1 MMDKKTILV
10 VVACILALILSQAV
24 INKMYPPR
32 PKARHPLA
40 APAAAATNAVQLQAQ
55 APAANTSNAAVA
67 PAIQSTP
74 AAPAT
79 PTQPEQPKSP
89 EQIVTLSNKFMR
101 VDFTS
106 WGGGVRSVELL
117 QHKGNSNEVE
127 TLNGPGLVPAL
138 CLVGVADAGSNSV
151 FAMQAV
157 DDKTV
162 QARSGNGIV
171 KTFTLSND
179 YLLAVDIQM
188 PAKVAPTGSV
198 SVVIG
203 TAAPTQAREIPNY
216 LVVDWEN
223 ASKFRNRTLPRV
235 ADRVKAGTPHEAV
248 SAGWIAV
255 KSQYFTMVLSPSNNV
270 TGVTYGIVDLS
281 PTGQVPVVRGLYA
294 AADVPVIKAADGSVS
309 CPFTWYA
316 GPKDYNRLVALGKR
330 QEELMDFGT
339 PMDFYSGLFGVMLVH
354 SLNFFYGLIPNYGV
368 AIILVTIALKIIFW
382 PIQAKSI
389 QSMKAMQK
397 FQPLMNKLR
406 EKYKDDPQKLNTE
419 MMKLYKEHKINP
431 FSGCLPMLVQLPVL
445 IAFYRVLLNAIALRG
460 ASFLWIH
467 DLSQPDTIAVIG
479 GLPINPLPL
488 AMTAGTFMQQKMT
501 PTGGDPQQQKMMMFM
516 PVMMLFFFYKLAAGL
531 TLYYTLQQL
540 LSVLQQ
546 WRSMRQK
553 SAEAAA
559 SPVPTGKAK

>member
-1 MMDKKTILV
+1 M
-10 VVACILALILSQAV
+10 ILSQAV
-24 INKMYPPR
+24 INKMYPPH
-32 PKARHPLA
+32 PKPLRA
-40 APAAAATNAVQLQAQ
+40 MAKPSAVATNAIAPQPQ
-55 APAANTSNAAVA
+55 APPA
-67 PAIQSTP
+67 PASQNPQPATLSTS
-74 AAPAT
+74 APA
-79 PTQPEQPKSP
+79 QP

-127 TLNGPGLVPAL
+127 TLNGPGLAPAL
-138 CLVGVADAGSNSV
+138 SLVGVSDAGSNSI

-157 DDKTV
+157 GEKTV
-162 QARSGNGIV
+162 QARSSNGIV

-179 YLLAVDIQM
+179 YLLAVNVQM
-188 PAKVAPTGSV
+188 PATLAPAGTVG
-198 SVVIG
+198 VVIG
-203 TAAPTQAREIPNY
+203 TAVPTQARELPNY

-235 ADRVKAGTPHEAV
+235 ADRVKAGKPHEDI

-255 KSQYFTMVLSPSNNV
+255 KNQYFTMVLSPTTNV
-270 TGVTYGIVDLS
+270 TGATYGIVDLT
-281 PTGQVPVVRGLYA
+281 PTGKVPVVRGLVA
-294 AADVPVIKAADGSVS
+294 AADVPAIKGTDGSVS

-316 GPKDYNRLVALGKR
+316 GPKDYNRLVALGKH

-339 PMDFYSGLFGVMLVH
+339 PMDFYSGLFGVMLLH

-368 AIILVTIALKIIFW
+368 AIILVTIALKIVFW

-389 QSMKAMQK
+389 RSMKDMQK

-431 FSGCLPMLVQLPVL
+431 FSGCLPVLVQLPVL
-445 IAFYRVLLNAIALRG
+445 VAFYRVLLNAIALRG
-460 ASFLWIH
+460 ASFMWIH
-467 DLSQPDTIAVIG
+467 DLSQPDTIAVVA
-479 GLPINPLPL
+479 GLPINPLPIF
-488 AMTAGTFMQQKMT
+488 MTAGTFMQQKMT

-516 PVMMLFFFYKLAAGL
+516 PFMMLFFFYKLAAGL
-531 TLYYTLQQL
+531 TLYYTLQQA

-546 WRSMRQK
+546 WRSMRHK
-553 SAEAAA
+553 RAEASAA
-559 SPVPTGKAK
+559 VAVPTGKGK

>member
-1 MMDKKTILV
+1 MMDRKTILI
-10 VVACILALILSQAV
+10 VAGCIIAMIASQAV
-24 INKMYPPR
+24 INKLYPPK
-32 PKARHPLA
+32 PKPLHPLA
-40 APAAAATNAVQLQAQ
+40 ASAPNAVPPQAQ
-55 APAANTSNAAVA
+55 APAPTPTTGGQTVE
-67 PAIQSTP
+67 STPPVP
-74 AAPAT
+74 AAPA
-79 PTQPEQPKSP
+79 PAPSEQPQVP
-89 EQIVTLSNKFMR
+89 EQIVSLSNGFVR

-106 WGGGVRSVELL
+106 RGGGVRSVELL

-127 TLNGPGLVPAL
+127 TLNGAGLVPAL
-138 CLVGVADAGSNSV
+138 SLVGVPDAGSNTI
-151 FAMQAV
+151 FAVQAV
-157 DDKTV
+157 DAKTV
-162 QARSGNGIV
+162 QLRSGNGIV

-179 YLLAVDIQM
+179 YLIAANIQIPATLAPSSAV
-188 PAKVAPTGSV
+188 G
-198 SVVIG
+198 VVIG
-203 TAAPTQAREIPNY
+203 TAAPTHPREIPSY

-223 ASKFRNRTLPRV
+223 ASKFRNRTMPRV
-235 ADRVKAGTPHEAV
+235 ADHVKAGKPHEDI

-255 KSQYFTMVLSPSNNV
+255 KSQYFTMVLSPTSNV
-270 TGVTYGIVDLS
+270 TGVMYGTVDLS
-281 PTGQVPVVRGLYA
+281 PPGRTPVVRGVTA
-294 AADVPVIKAADGSVS
+294 AADVPVIRGADGSVS
-309 CPFTWYA
+309 CAFTWYA
-316 GPKDYNRLVALGKR
+316 GPKDYNRLAVLGKH

-339 PMDFYSGLFGVMLVH
+339 PMDFYSGLFGVMLLH
-354 SLNFFYGLIPNYGV
+354 SLNFFYRLIPNYGV

-397 FQPLMNKLR
+397 FQPLMTKLR

-431 FSGCLPMLVQLPVL
+431 FSGCLPLLVQLPVL

-467 DLSQPDTIAVIG
+467 DLSQPDTVAVIA

-488 AMTAGTFMQQKMT
+488 AMTAGTFFQQKLT

-516 PVMMLFFFYKLAAGL
+516 PVMMLFMFYKLAAGL
-531 TLYYTLQQL
+531 TLYYTLQQG

-553 SAEAAA
+553 SADAAAA
-559 SPVPTGKAK
+559 SVIPAGKAR

>member
-1 MMDKKTILV
+1 MDKKTILV
-10 VVACILALILSQAV
+10 VVACILGMILSQAV
-24 INKMYPPR
+24 INKMYPPK
-32 PKARHPLA
+32 PKALSPLA
-40 APAAAATNAVQLQAQ
+40 APATAATNAVLSQAQ
-55 APAANTSNAAVA
+55 APAPAPGAQPVA
-67 PAIQSTP
+67 S
-74 AAPAT
+74 APPVTA
-79 PTQPEQPKSP
+79 QPEEPRSP
-89 EQIVTLSNKFMR
+89 EQIVTLSNKLIR
-101 VDFTS
+101 ADFTS

-138 CLVGVADAGSNSV
+138 SLVGVPDASSNSV
-151 FAMQAV
+151 FTVQAV
-157 DDKTV
+157 DDRTV
-162 QARSGNGIV
+162 QARSANGIV

-179 YLLAVDIQM
+179 YLIAVNIQM
-188 PAKVAPTGSV
+188 PATLAPSGSV

-235 ADRVKAGTPHEAV
+235 GDRVKAGRPHEDIA
-248 SAGWIAV
+248 AGWIAV
-255 KSQYFTMVLSPSNNV
+255 KNQYFTMVLSPMSNV
-270 TGVTYGIVDLS
+270 TGVTYGTVDLS
-281 PTGQVPVVRGLYA
+281 PTGQVPVVRGLFA
-294 AADVPVIKAADGSVS
+294 ATDVPVIRGADGSAS

-316 GPKDYNRLVALGKR
+316 GPKDYNRLVALGKH

-339 PMDFYSGLFGVMLVH
+339 PMDFYSGLFGVMLLH

-431 FSGCLPMLVQLPVL
+431 FSGCLPVLVQLPVL

-467 DLSQPDTIAVIG
+467 DLSQPDTIAVIA

-488 AMTAGTFMQQKMT
+488 AMTAGTFLQQKMT

-546 WRSMRQK
+546 WRGMKQRK
-553 SAEAAA
+553 ADAAA
-559 SPVPTGKAK
+559 AAAIPAGKAK

>member
-1 MMDKKTILV
+1 MMDRKTILMV
-10 VVACILALILSQAV
+10 LGCIIALVASQAV
-24 INKMYPPR
+24 INKMYPPH
-32 PKARHPLA
+32 PKPLHPLA
-40 APAAAATNAVQLQAQ
+40 AVATNELPPTAQ
-55 APAANTSNAAVA
+55 APA
-67 PAIQSTP
+67 STP
-74 AAPAT
+74 SGQTVALTAAAPAT
-79 PTQPEQPKSP
+79 PTQTPLEQSLAP
-89 EQIVTLSNKFMR
+89 EQIVSLSNTFIR

-117 QHKGNSNEVE
+117 LHKGHSNEVE

-138 CLVGVADAGSNSV
+138 SLVGVAGSGSDDV
-151 FAMQAV
+151 FAVQAV
-157 DDKTV
+157 DANTV
-162 QARSGNGIV
+162 QLRNASGVV
-171 KTFTLSND
+171 KTFTISND
-179 YLLAVDIQM
+179 YLLAVNIQM
-188 PAKVAPTGSV
+188 PAALAPSGEV
-198 SVVIG
+198 GVVIG
-203 TAAPTQAREIPNY
+203 TAAPTQPREVPNY

-235 ADRVKAGTPHEAV
+235 ADRMKAGKPHEDI
-248 SAGWIAV
+248 SAGWVAV
-255 KSQYFTMVLSPSNNV
+255 KSQYFTMVLSPTTNV
-270 TGVTYGIVDLS
+270 TGVTYGTVDLS
-281 PTGQVPVVRGLYA
+281 PPGQLPIVRGVTA
-294 AADVPVIKAADGSVS
+294 VADVVLTSETNGTAS
-309 CPFTWYA
+309 CAFTWYA
-316 GPKDYNRLVALGKR
+316 GPKDYNRLAALGKH

-339 PMDFYSGLFGVMLVH
+339 PMDFYSGLFGIMLLH
-354 SLNFFYGLIPNYGV
+354 SLHFFYRLIPNYGV

-397 FQPLMNKLR
+397 FQPLMTKLR

-467 DLSQPDTIAVIG
+467 DLSQPDTIAVVA

-488 AMTAGTFMQQKMT
+488 AMTAGTFFQQKLT

-540 LSVLQQ
+540 LSVFQQ
-546 WRSMRQK
+546 WRGMKQRK
-553 SAEAAA
+553 ADEAAA
-559 SPVPTGKAK
+559 STILAGKAR

>member
-1 MMDKKTILV
+1 MMDRKTILV
-10 VVACILALILSQAV
+10 VLGCIIALIASQAV
-24 INKMYPPR
+24 INKMYPPH
-32 PKARHPLA
+32 PKPPHPLSAPVTNA
-40 APAAAATNAVQLQAQ
+40 APPQAQ
-55 APAANTSNAAVA
+55 APAATPGGQTVESAPPA
-67 PAIQSTP
+67 PAPSEPPQ
-74 AAPAT
+74 
-79 PTQPEQPKSP
+79 SP
-89 EQIVTLSNKFMR
+89 EQIVTLSNEFMR

-127 TLNGPGLVPAL
+127 TLNGPRLVPAL
-138 CLVGVADAGSNSV
+138 ALVGVAGAGSNDV
-151 FAMQAV
+151 FAVQAV
-157 DDKTV
+157 DAKTI
-162 QARSGNGIV
+162 QLRSGNGLV

-179 YLLAVDIQM
+179 YLIAATIQM
-188 PAKVAPTGSV
+188 PATLAPSGAV

-203 TAAPTQAREIPNY
+203 TAAPTQSREIPSY
-216 LVVDWEN
+216 LVVDWEGE
-223 ASKFRNRTLPRV
+223 SKFRNRTLPRV
-235 ADRVKAGTPHEAV
+235 ADRVKAGRPHEDI

-255 KSQYFTMVLSPSNNV
+255 KSQYFTMVLSPTTNV
-270 TGVTYGIVDLS
+270 TGVTYGTVDLS
-281 PTGQVPVVRGLYA
+281 PPGPAPVVRGVTA
-294 AADVPVIKAADGSVS
+294 AADVPVTRGADGSTL
-309 CPFTWYA
+309 CAFTWYA
-316 GPKDYNRLVALGKR
+316 GPKDYNRLAALGKH

-339 PMDFYSGLFGVMLVH
+339 PMDFYSGLFGVMLLH

-397 FQPLMNKLR
+397 FQPLMTKLR

-460 ASFLWIH
+460 ASFLWIR
-467 DLSQPDTIAVIG
+467 DLSQPDTIAVIA

-488 AMTAGTFMQQKMT
+488 AMTAGTFFQQKMT

-531 TLYYTLQQL
+531 TLYYTLQQA

-546 WRSMRQK
+546 WRGMRQRK
-553 SAEAAA
+553 ADAAAA
-559 SPVPTGKAK
+559 SAIPAGKAR

>member
-1 MMDKKTILV
+1 MMDKKTILIV
-10 VVACILALILSQAV
+10 VGCIIALIASQAV
-24 INKMYPPR
+24 INKMYPPK
-32 PKARHPLA
+32 PKPLHRLA
-40 APAAAATNAVQLQAQ
+40 APAAPATNATNAVPPPAE
-55 APAANTSNAAVA
+55 APAPTPGGQTIGSAPPA
-67 PAIQSTP
+67 PAQS
-74 AAPAT
+74 
-79 PTQPEQPKSP
+79 EQPRSP
-89 EQIVTLSNKFMR
+89 EQIVTLNNEFMR

-127 TLNGPGLVPAL
+127 TLNGAGLVPAL
-138 CLVGVADAGSNSV
+138 CLVGVAGAGSNDV
-151 FAMQAV
+151 FAVQAV
-157 DDKTV
+157 DAKTV
-162 QARSGNGIV
+162 QSRSASGLV
-171 KTFTLSND
+171 KTFTLGND
-179 YLLAVDIQM
+179 YLIAANIRM
-188 PAKVAPTGSV
+188 PATLAPSAV

-203 TAAPTQAREIPNY
+203 TAAPAQSREIPSY
-216 LVVDWEN
+216 LVVDWEG

-235 ADRVKAGTPHEAV
+235 ADRVKAGKPHEDI

-255 KSQYFTMVLSPSNNV
+255 KSQYFTMVLSPTNNV
-270 TGVTYGIVDLS
+270 TGVTYGTVDLS
-281 PTGQVPVVRGLYA
+281 PTDRPPVVRGVTA
-294 AADVPVIKAADGSVS
+294 AADVPLTRGADGSAS
-309 CPFTWYA
+309 CAFTWYA
-316 GPKDYNRLVALGKR
+316 GPKDYNRLAALGKH
-330 QEELMDFGT
+330 QEELMDLGS

-354 SLNFFYGLIPNYGV
+354 SLNFFYRLIPNYGV
-368 AIILVTIALKIIFW
+368 AIVLVTIALKIIFW

-467 DLSQPDTIAVIG
+467 DLSQPDTIFSVA

-488 AMTAGTFMQQKMT
+488 AMTAGTFFQQKLT

-546 WRSMRQK
+546 WHSMRQRRDD
-553 SAEAAA
+553 ATPAPAFPA
-559 SPVPTGKAK
+559 GKGK

>member
-10 VVACILALILSQAV
+10 MVGCILAIIASQKV
-24 INKMYPPR
+24 INQMYPP
-32 PKARHPLA
+32 HP
-40 APAAAATNAVQLQAQ
+40 QL
-55 APAANTSNAAVA
+55 VA
-67 PAIQSTP
+67 PATNTVPPQAQSP
-74 AAPAT
+74 APASPPGVQT
-79 PTQPEQPKSP
+79 VGSPPATSAPAPSEQPHVP
-89 EQIVTLSNKFMR
+89 EQIVSLSNGFVR

-138 CLVGVADAGSNSV
+138 SLVGVPGAGSNDV
-151 FAMQAV
+151 FTVHAV
-157 DDKTV
+157 DANTV
-162 QARSGNGIV
+162 QMRSSNGIV
-171 KTFTLSND
+171 KTVSLSND
-179 YLLAVDIQM
+179 YLMAVNIQM
-188 PAKVAPTGSV
+188 PATSAPSGTV
-198 SVVIG
+198 SVVLG
-203 TAAPTQAREIPNY
+203 TAAPTHPREIPSY
-216 LVVDWEN
+216 LVVDWAGE
-223 ASKFRNRTLPRV
+223 SKFRNRTLPRI
-235 ADRVKAGTPHEAV
+235 ADHVKAGKPHEDI

-255 KSQYFTMVLSPSNNV
+255 KSQYFTMVLSPSSNV
-270 TGVTYGIVDLS
+270 TGVTYGTVDLL
-281 PTGQVPVVRGLYA
+281 PTNRLPLVRGVTA
-294 AADVPVIKAADGSVS
+294 AADVPVTRGAGDSVS
-309 CPFTWYA
+309 CAFTWYA
-316 GPKDYNRLVALGKR
+316 GPKDYNRLAALGKH

-339 PMDFYSGLFGVMLVH
+339 PMDFYSGLFGVMLLH
-354 SLNFFYGLIPNYGV
+354 SLNFFYALIPNYGV
-368 AIILVTIALKIIFW
+368 AIILVTVALKIIFW

-397 FQPLMNKLR
+397 FQPLMTKLR

-467 DLSQPDTIAVIG
+467 DLSQPDTIAVIA

-488 AMTAGTFMQQKMT
+488 AMTAGTFFQQKLT

-531 TLYYTLQQL
+531 TLYYTLQQA

-546 WRSMRQK
+546 WRGMKQRK
-553 SAEAAA
+553 ADEAAA
-559 SPVPTGKAK
+559 STVLTGKAR

>member
-1 MMDKKTILV
+1 MMDRKTILV
-10 VVACILALILSQAV
+10 AVVCVIALIASQAV
-24 INKMYPPR
+24 INKMYPPK
-32 PKARHPLA
+32 PKSLHPL
-40 APAAAATNAVQLQAQ
+40 AAAATNATNAVPPQAQ
-55 APAANTSNAAVA
+55 APAPTPAPGGQAVESAPPA
-67 PAIQSTP
+67 PAPS
-74 AAPAT
+74 
-79 PTQPEQPKSP
+79 EQPRVP
-89 EQIVTLSNKFMR
+89 EQIVSLSNGFVR

-127 TLNGPGLVPAL
+127 ILNGPGLAPAL
-138 CLVGVADAGSNSV
+138 SLVGVPDAGSNSV
-151 FAMQAV
+151 FAVQAV
-157 DDKTV
+157 DANTV
-162 QARSGNGIV
+162 QLRSGNGIV
-171 KTFTLSND
+171 KTVTLSND
-179 YLLAVDIQM
+179 YLMAVNIQM
-188 PAKVAPTGSV
+188 PATLAPSGAV
-198 SVVIG
+198 DVVIG
-203 TAAPTQAREIPNY
+203 TATPTQSREIPSY
-216 LVVDWEN
+216 LVVDWEGE
-223 ASKFRNRTLPRV
+223 SKFRNRTLSRV
-235 ADRVKAGTPHEAV
+235 ADRVKAGKPHEDI

-255 KSQYFTMVLSPSNNV
+255 KSQYFTMVLSPTSNV
-270 TGVTYGIVDLS
+270 TGVIYGTVDLS
-281 PTGQVPVVRGLYA
+281 PTGQTPVVRGLTA
-294 AADVPVIKAADGSVS
+294 AADVPVIRGADGGAS
-309 CPFTWYA
+309 CAFTWYA
-316 GPKDYNRLVALGKR
+316 GPKDYNRLATLGKH

-339 PMDFYSGLFGVMLVH
+339 PMDFYSGLFGVMLLH

-397 FQPLMNKLR
+397 FQPLMTKLR

-467 DLSQPDTIAVIG
+467 DLSQPDTVAVIA

-488 AMTAGTFMQQKMT
+488 AMTAGTFFQQKLT

-531 TLYYTLQQL
+531 TLYYTLQQA

-546 WRSMRQK
+546 WRGMKQRK
-553 SAEAAA
+553 ADAAA
-559 SPVPTGKAK
+559 ATAIPAGKAR